1 MGAIGGLLG
10 TAGGISGTGVKGP
23 QNTSIVTPA
32 TNDQAQTAY
41 GGAQQGIAGQNAL
54 LDALKG
60 QGGIGNQSTVA
71 GQGQTLYGGLAGQ
84 NGIGTQS
91 GAVAD
96 QGTLNTNLAGLNGT
110 GAMGTAMTGQGDL
123 TGQLAGANGVG
134 AQVGA
139 MQGLQNVA
147 GQQQMTADMLQGI
160 ANGTGPNPAQAMLNQ
175 QTGANVAQQ
184 AALMAGQRG
193 AGANVG
199 LMARQAAQQGAG
211 IQQQAVGQGATMQA
225 NQSLGAIGQ
234 MGAQQQ
240 AMAGTQGQIAGIGAG
255 LTAAQQA
262 AIAAQYGQGATATGM
277 QQAGIESQFGHGT
290 TQIGQQQQALGAN
303 AGIAGQQVGQQ
314 IGATNA
320 VSAAQQG
327 EQGQLL
333 GAIGSANTANVA
345 QQGNVNTANAG
356 IAGAKIA
363 GQNDMAGGL
372 LQGAGVGG
380 KLVGSVL
387 GGPKAGAQGGYVEMA
402 EGGVAAPP
410 YPIPNGGGPLVAP
423 PPMPGPVAPPPGAAS
438 SFGQYL
444 NGMGDTGSYL
454 ANQKPEEKSDEAA
467 ASFTPIKGK
476 SALFNGAASVG
487 QRAMGATGG
496 LAKGGGA
503 VNAKTSE
510 QKATKSGNSYDNDKI
525 PAMLS
530 EGEIVVPR
538 SVLQSGDPVRG
549 AADFV
554 AKVMAKRG
562 KKS

>member
-1 MGAIGGLLG
+1 
-10 TAGGISGTGVKGP
+10 
-23 QNTSIVTPA
+23 
-32 TNDQAQTAY
+32 
-41 GGAQQGIAGQNAL
+41 
-54 LDALKG
+54 
-60 QGGIGNQSTVA
+60 
-71 GQGQTLYGGLAGQ
+71 
-84 NGIGTQS
+84 
-91 GAVAD
+91 
-96 QGTLNTNLAGLNGT
+96 
-110 GAMGTAMTGQGDL
+110 
-123 TGQLAGANGVG
+123 
-134 AQVGA
+134 
-139 MQGLQNVA
+139 
-147 GQQQMTADMLQGI
+147 MTADMLQGI

-333 GAIGSANTANVA
+333 GAIGQSNTANVA

-380 KLVGSVL
+380 KLVGAVL
-387 GGPKAGAQGGYVEMA
+387 GGAQGGYVHMA
-402 EGGVAAPP
+402 EGGAAAPP
-410 YPIPNGGGPLVAP
+410 YPIPNGGGPVVAAP
-423 PPMPGPVAPPPGAAS
+423 LPGPVAPPPGPAS
-438 SFGQYL
+438 SFGQFL
-444 NGMGDTGSYL
+444 SGRGDTGSYL
-454 ANQKPEEKSDEAA
+454 ANQNPEEKSDEAA
-467 ASFTPIKGK
+467 ATFTPTKGK
-476 SALFNGAASVG
+476 SALFNGAAAVG

-510 QKATKSGNSYDNDKI
+510 QKATKSGNSYANDKI